1 MLDLV
6 DKIQLLNQDRTQA
19 AWLLKP
25 GQITPVLSLSSLV
38 NKIDFSELKN
48 RMVINS
54 DCDITIEGYLRDT
67 DLVQPTSVLKSRRS
81 HGLANDLVVDER
93 MSASSN

>member
-1 MLDLV
+1 MELFKCILMLFKRFLCLFV
-6 DKIQLLNQDRTQA
+6 CLLH
-19 AWLLKP
+19 K
-25 GQITPVLSLSSLV
+25 GLSSLV

-81 HGLANDLVVDER
+81 HGLANGMLCVKMCVKTLFYF
-93 MSASSN
+93 S